1 MSERTVK
8 IKNRSASQII
18 YTIPELGIRREFAPG
33 ETKIIAFDELEKLNW
48 QAGGRELMMG
58 FLQVTEN
65 KAIEDLN
72 IPTEAEYHM
81 NEEQIIDLLLKGDL
95 DVYLDCLE
103 FAPVG
108 VIDLIKLYAVEL
120 PLTDTRKIEA
130 LKERTGF
137 DAAVA
142 YKNKMADLA
151 PDDAAPAA
159 QEEEKKPAAQTNG
172 RRRTNVS
179 YEKKEETVA
188 EEPAAKLPKYN
199 VVSKQ

>member
-1 MSERTVK
+1 MSERTVR

-18 YTIPELGIRREFAPG
+18 YTIPELGIRREFSPG

-48 QAGGRELMMG
+48 QAGGRELMMS

-72 IPTEAEYHM
+72 IPTEVEYHM
-81 NEEQIIDLLLKGDL
+81 SEEQIIDLLLNGDL
-95 DVYLDCLE
+95 DAYLDCLE

-130 LKERTGF
+130 LKEKTGF
-137 DAAVA
+137 DAAIA

-151 PDDAAPAA
+151 PEDAAPAA

-199 VVSKQ
+199 VVSK

>member
-18 YTIPELGIRREFAPG
+18 YTIPELGIRREFSPG

-48 QAGGRELMMG
+48 QAGGRELMMS

-72 IPTEAEYHM
+72 IPTEVEYHM
-81 NEEQIIDLLLKGDL
+81 SEEQIIDLLLNGDL
-95 DVYLDCLE
+95 DAYLDCLE

-130 LKERTGF
+130 LKEKTGF

-151 PDDAAPAA
+151 PEETAPVA

-199 VVSKQ
+199 VVSK

>member
-18 YTIPELGIRREFAPG
+18 YTIPELGIRREFSPG

-48 QAGGRELMMG
+48 QAGGRELMMS

-72 IPTEAEYHM
+72 IPTEVEYHM
-81 NEEQIIDLLLKGDL
+81 SEEQIIDLLLNGDL
-95 DVYLDCLE
+95 DAYLDCLE

-130 LKERTGF
+130 LKEKTGF
-137 DAAVA
+137 DAAIA

-151 PDDAAPAA
+151 PEETASAA

-199 VVSKQ
+199 VVSK

>member
-18 YTIPELGIRREFAPG
+18 YTIPELGIRREFSPG

-48 QAGGRELMMG
+48 QAGGRELMMS

-72 IPTEAEYHM
+72 IPTEVEYHM
-81 NEEQIIDLLLKGDL
+81 SEEQIIDLLLNGDL
-95 DVYLDCLE
+95 DAYLDCLE

-130 LKERTGF
+130 LKEKTGF

-151 PDDAAPAA
+151 PEDAASAA

-199 VVSKQ
+199 VVSK

>member
-1 MSERTVK
+1 MSERTVR

-18 YTIPELGIRREFAPG
+18 YTIPELGIRREFSPG

-48 QAGGRELMMG
+48 QAGGRELMMS

-72 IPTEAEYHM
+72 IPTEVEYHM
-81 NEEQIIDLLLKGDL
+81 SEEQIIDLLLNGDL
-95 DVYLDCLE
+95 DAYLDCLE

-130 LKERTGF
+130 LKEKTGF
-137 DAAVA
+137 DAAIA

-151 PDDAAPAA
+151 PEETAPAA

-199 VVSKQ
+199 VVSK

>member
-1 MSERTVK
+1 MSERTVR

-18 YTIPELGIRREFAPG
+18 YTIPELGIRREFSPG

-48 QAGGRELMMG
+48 QAGGRELMMS

-81 NEEQIIDLLLKGDL
+81 SEEQIIDLLLNGDL
-95 DVYLDCLE
+95 DTYLDCLE

-151 PDDAAPAA
+151 PEDAASAA
-159 QEEEKKPAAQTNG
+159 QEEEKKPVAQTNG

-199 VVSKQ
+199 VVSK

>member
-151 PDDAAPAA
+151 PDDTAPAA
-159 QEEEKKPAAQTNG
+159 QEEEKKPVAQTNG

-199 VVSKQ
+199 VVSK

>member
-1 MSERTVK
+1 MSERTVR

-18 YTIPELGIRREFAPG
+18 YTIPELGIRREFSPG

-48 QAGGRELMMG
+48 QAGGRELMMS

-72 IPTEAEYHM
+72 IPTEVEYHM
-81 NEEQIIDLLLKGDL
+81 SEEQIIDLLLNGDL
-95 DVYLDCLE
+95 DAYLDCLE

-151 PDDAAPAA
+151 PEDTAPAA

-199 VVSKQ
+199 VVSK

>member
-18 YTIPELGIRREFAPG
+18 YTIPELGIRREFSPG

-48 QAGGRELMMG
+48 QAGGRELMMS

-72 IPTEAEYHM
+72 IPTEVEYHM
-81 NEEQIIDLLLKGDL
+81 SEEQIIDLLLNGDL
-95 DVYLDCLE
+95 DAYLDCLE

-108 VIDLIKLYAVEL
+108 IIDLIKLYAVEL

-130 LKERTGF
+130 LKEKTGF

-151 PDDAAPAA
+151 PEDAASAA

-199 VVSKQ
+199 VVSK

>member
-1 MSERTVK
+1 MSERTVR

-18 YTIPELGIRREFAPG
+18 YTIPELGIRREFSPG

-48 QAGGRELMMG
+48 QAGGRELMMS

-72 IPTEAEYHM
+72 IPTEVEYHM
-81 NEEQIIDLLLKGDL
+81 SEEQIIDLLLNGDL
-95 DVYLDCLE
+95 DAYLDCLE

-130 LKERTGF
+130 LKEKTGF

-151 PDDAAPAA
+151 PEEAAPAA

-199 VVSKQ
+199 VVSK

>member
-95 DVYLDCLE
+95 DAYLDCLE

-179 YEKKEETVA
+179 YEKKEEIVA

>member
-18 YTIPELGIRREFAPG
+18 YTIPELGIRREFSPG

-48 QAGGRELMMG
+48 QAGGRELMMS

-72 IPTEAEYHM
+72 IPTEVEYHM
-81 NEEQIIDLLLKGDL
+81 SEEQIIDLLLNGDL
-95 DVYLDCLE
+95 DAYLDCLE

-151 PDDAAPAA
+151 PEDAASAA

-199 VVSKQ
+199 VVSK

>member
-18 YTIPELGIRREFAPG
+18 YTIPELGIRREFSPG

-48 QAGGRELMMG
+48 QAGGRELMMS

-72 IPTEAEYHM
+72 IPTEVEYHM
-81 NEEQIIDLLLKGDL
+81 SEEQIIDLLLNGDL
-95 DVYLDCLE
+95 DAYLDCLE

-130 LKERTGF
+130 LKEKTGF

-151 PDDAAPAA
+151 PEDAAPAA

-199 VVSKQ
+199 VVSK

>member
-1 MSERTVK
+1 MSERTVR

-18 YTIPELGIRREFAPG
+18 YTIPELGIRREFSPG

-48 QAGGRELMMG
+48 QAGGRELMMS

-72 IPTEAEYHM
+72 IPTEVEYHM
-81 NEEQIIDLLLKGDL
+81 SEEQIIDLLLNGDL
-95 DVYLDCLE
+95 DAYLDCLE

-130 LKERTGF
+130 LKEKTGF

-199 VVSKQ
+199 VVSK

>member
-1 MSERTVK
+1 MSERTVR

-18 YTIPELGIRREFAPG
+18 YTIPELGIRREFSPG

-48 QAGGRELMMG
+48 QAGGRELMMS

-72 IPTEAEYHM
+72 IPTEVEYHM
-81 NEEQIIDLLLKGDL
+81 SEEQIIDLLLNGDL
-95 DVYLDCLE
+95 DAYLDCLE

-130 LKERTGF
+130 LKEKTGF

-151 PDDAAPAA
+151 PEDAAPAA
-159 QEEEKKPAAQTNG
+159 QEEEKKPTAQTNG

-199 VVSKQ
+199 VVSK

>member
-18 YTIPELGIRREFAPG
+18 YTIPELGIRREFSPG

-48 QAGGRELMMG
+48 QAGGRELMMS
-58 FLQVTEN
+58 FLQITEN
-65 KAIEDLN
+65 KAIEDLS
-72 IPTEAEYHM
+72 IPTEVEYHM
-81 NEEQIIDLLLKGDL
+81 SEEQIIDLLLNGDL
-95 DVYLDCLE
+95 DAYLDCLE

-130 LKERTGF
+130 LKEKTGF
-137 DAAVA
+137 DAAIA

-151 PDDAAPAA
+151 PEETAPAA

-199 VVSKQ
+199 VVSK

>member
-18 YTIPELGIRREFAPG
+18 YTIPELGIRREFSPG
-33 ETKIIAFDELEKLNW
+33 ETKTIAFDELEKLNW
-48 QAGGRELMMG
+48 QAGGRELMMS

-72 IPTEAEYHM
+72 IPTEVEYHM
-81 NEEQIIDLLLKGDL
+81 SEEQIIDLLLNGDL

-108 VIDLIKLYAVEL
+108 IIDLIKLYAVEL

-130 LKERTGF
+130 LKEKTGF

-151 PDDAAPAA
+151 PEDAASAA
-159 QEEEKKPAAQTNG
+159 QEEEKKSVAQTNG

-199 VVSKQ
+199 VVSK

>member
-18 YTIPELGIRREFAPG
+18 YTIPELGIRREFSPG

-48 QAGGRELMMG
+48 QAGGRELMMS

-72 IPTEAEYHM
+72 IPTEVEYHM
-81 NEEQIIDLLLKGDL
+81 SEEQIIDLLLNGDL
-95 DVYLDCLE
+95 DAYLDCLE

-151 PDDAAPAA
+151 PEDAAPAA
-159 QEEEKKPAAQTNG
+159 QEEEKKPVAQTNG

-199 VVSKQ
+199 VVSK

>member
-18 YTIPELGIRREFAPG
+18 YTIPELGIRREFSPG

-48 QAGGRELMMG
+48 QAGGRELMMS

-72 IPTEAEYHM
+72 IPTEVEYHM
-81 NEEQIIDLLLKGDL
+81 SEEQIIDLLLKGDL
-95 DVYLDCLE
+95 DAYLDCLE

-130 LKERTGF
+130 LKEKTGF

-151 PDDAAPAA
+151 PEDAASAA

-199 VVSKQ
+199 VVSK

>member
-18 YTIPELGIRREFAPG
+18 YTIPELGIRREFSPG

-48 QAGGRELMMG
+48 QAGGRELMMS

-72 IPTEAEYHM
+72 IPTEVEYHM
-81 NEEQIIDLLLKGDL
+81 SEEQIIDLLLNGDL
-95 DVYLDCLE
+95 DAYLDCLE

-130 LKERTGF
+130 LKEKTGF
-137 DAAVA
+137 DAAIA

-151 PDDAAPAA
+151 PEETAPAA

-199 VVSKQ
+199 VVSK

>member
-1 MSERTVK
+1 MSERTVR

-18 YTIPELGIRREFAPG
+18 YTIPELGIRREFSPG

-48 QAGGRELMMG
+48 QAGGRELMMS

-72 IPTEAEYHM
+72 IPTEVEYHM
-81 NEEQIIDLLLKGDL
+81 SEEQIIDLLLNGDL
-95 DVYLDCLE
+95 DAYLDCLE

-130 LKERTGF
+130 LKEKTGF

-151 PDDAAPAA
+151 PEDAAPAA

-199 VVSKQ
+199 VVSK

>member
-1 MSERTVK
+1 MSERTVR

-18 YTIPELGIRREFAPG
+18 YTIPELGIRREFSPG

-48 QAGGRELMMG
+48 QAGGRELMMS

-72 IPTEAEYHM
+72 IPTEVEYHM
-81 NEEQIIDLLLKGDL
+81 SEEQIIDLLLNGDL
-95 DVYLDCLE
+95 DAYLDCLE

-151 PDDAAPAA
+151 PEDAASAA
-159 QEEEKKPAAQTNG
+159 QDEEKKPAAQTNG

-199 VVSKQ
+199 VVSK

>member
-1 MSERTVK
+1 MSERTVR

-18 YTIPELGIRREFAPG
+18 YTIPELGIRREFSPG

-48 QAGGRELMMG
+48 QAGGRELMMS

-72 IPTEAEYHM
+72 IPTEVEYHM
-81 NEEQIIDLLLKGDL
+81 SEEQIIDLLLNGDL
-95 DVYLDCLE
+95 DAYLDCLE

-130 LKERTGF
+130 LKEKTGF

-151 PDDAAPAA
+151 PEDAASAA

-199 VVSKQ
+199 VVSK

>member
-18 YTIPELGIRREFAPG
+18 YTIPELGIRREFSPG

-48 QAGGRELMMG
+48 QAGGRELMMS

-72 IPTEAEYHM
+72 IPTEVEYHM
-81 NEEQIIDLLLKGDL
+81 SEEQIIDLLLNGDL
-95 DVYLDCLE
+95 DAYLDCLE

-151 PDDAAPAA
+151 PEETAPAA

-179 YEKKEETVA
+179 YEKKEETVV
-188 EEPAAKLPKYN
+188 EEPAVKLPKYN
-199 VVSKQ
+199 VVSK

>member
-1 MSERTVK
+1 MMS
-8 IKNRSASQII
+8 
-18 YTIPELGIRREFAPG
+18 
-33 ETKIIAFDELEKLNW
+33 
-48 QAGGRELMMG
+48 

-72 IPTEAEYHM
+72 IPTEVEYHM
-81 NEEQIIDLLLKGDL
+81 SEEQIIDLLLNGDL
-95 DVYLDCLE
+95 DAYLDCLE

-130 LKERTGF
+130 LKEKTGF

-151 PDDAAPAA
+151 PEDAAPAA
-159 QEEEKKPAAQTNG
+159 QEEEKKPTAQTNG

-199 VVSKQ
+199 VVSK

>member
-1 MSERTVK
+1 MSERTVR

-18 YTIPELGIRREFAPG
+18 YTIPELGIRREFSPG

-48 QAGGRELMMG
+48 QAGGRELMMS

-72 IPTEAEYHM
+72 IPTEVEYHM
-81 NEEQIIDLLLKGDL
+81 SEEQIIDLLLNGDL
-95 DVYLDCLE
+95 DAYLDCLE

-130 LKERTGF
+130 LKEKTGF
-137 DAAVA
+137 DAAIA

-199 VVSKQ
+199 VVSK

>member
-18 YTIPELGIRREFAPG
+18 YTIPELGIRREFSPG

-48 QAGGRELMMG
+48 QAGGRELMMS

-72 IPTEAEYHM
+72 IPTEVEYHM
-81 NEEQIIDLLLKGDL
+81 SEEQIIDLLLKGDL
-95 DVYLDCLE
+95 DAYLDCLE

-130 LKERTGF
+130 LKEKTGF

-151 PDDAAPAA
+151 PEDAAPAA

>member
-18 YTIPELGIRREFAPG
+18 YTIPELGIRREFSPG

-48 QAGGRELMMG
+48 QAGGRELMMS

-72 IPTEAEYHM
+72 IPTEVEYHM
-81 NEEQIIDLLLKGDL
+81 SEEQIIDLLLNGDL
-95 DVYLDCLE
+95 DAYLDCLE

-130 LKERTGF
+130 LKEKTGF
-137 DAAVA
+137 DAAIA

-151 PDDAAPAA
+151 PEDAAPAA
-159 QEEEKKPAAQTNG
+159 QEEEKKPAAQANG

-188 EEPAAKLPKYN
+188 EAPAAKLPKYN
-199 VVSKQ
+199 VVSK

>member
-1 MSERTVK
+1 MSERTVR

-18 YTIPELGIRREFAPG
+18 YTIPELGIRREFSPG

-48 QAGGRELMMG
+48 QAGGRELMMS

-72 IPTEAEYHM
+72 IPTEVEYHM
-81 NEEQIIDLLLKGDL
+81 SEEQIIDLLLNGDL
-95 DVYLDCLE
+95 DTYLDCLE

-130 LKERTGF
+130 LKEKTGF
-137 DAAVA
+137 DAAIA

-151 PDDAAPAA
+151 PEDAASAA
-159 QEEEKKPAAQTNG
+159 QEEEKKPVAQTNG

-188 EEPAAKLPKYN
+188 EEPVAKLPKYN
-199 VVSKQ
+199 VVSK

>member
-18 YTIPELGIRREFAPG
+18 YTIPELGVRREFSPG
-33 ETKIIAFDELEKLNW
+33 ETKIITFDELEKLNW
-48 QAGGRELMMG
+48 QAGGRELMMS

-81 NEEQIIDLLLKGDL
+81 SEEQIIDLLLNGDL
-95 DVYLDCLE
+95 DAYLDCLE

-151 PDDAAPAA
+151 PEDAASAA
-159 QEEEKKPAAQTNG
+159 QEEEKKPVAQTNG

>member
-18 YTIPELGIRREFAPG
+18 YTIPELGIRREFSPG

-48 QAGGRELMMG
+48 QAGGRELMMS

-72 IPTEAEYHM
+72 IPTEVEYHM
-81 NEEQIIDLLLKGDL
+81 SEEQIIDLLLNGDL
-95 DVYLDCLE
+95 DAYLDCLE

-130 LKERTGF
+130 LKEKTGF

-151 PDDAAPAA
+151 PEETAPAA

-199 VVSKQ
+199 VVSK

>member
-1 MSERTVK
+1 MSERTVR

-18 YTIPELGIRREFAPG
+18 YTIPELGIRREFSPG

-48 QAGGRELMMG
+48 QAGGRELMMS

-72 IPTEAEYHM
+72 IPTEVEYHM
-81 NEEQIIDLLLKGDL
+81 SEEQIIDLLLNGDL
-95 DVYLDCLE
+95 DAYLDCLE

-130 LKERTGF
+130 LKEKTGF
-137 DAAVA
+137 DAAIA

-151 PDDAAPAA
+151 PEDAAPAA

>member
-18 YTIPELGIRREFAPG
+18 YTIPELGIRREFSPG

-48 QAGGRELMMG
+48 QAGGRELMMS
-58 FLQVTEN
+58 FLQGTDN

-72 IPTEAEYHM
+72 IPTEVEYHM
-81 NEEQIIDLLLKGDL
+81 SEEQIIDLLLNGDL
-95 DVYLDCLE
+95 DAYLDCLE

-151 PDDAAPAA
+151 PEDAASAA
-159 QEEEKKPAAQTNG
+159 QEEEKKPVAQTNG

-179 YEKKEETVA
+179 YEKKEETAV

-199 VVSKQ
+199 VVSK

>member
-18 YTIPELGIRREFAPG
+18 YTIPELGIRREFSPG

-48 QAGGRELMMG
+48 QAGGRELMMS

-72 IPTEAEYHM
+72 IPTEVEYHM
-81 NEEQIIDLLLKGDL
+81 SEEQIIDLLLNGDL
-95 DVYLDCLE
+95 DAYLDCLE

-130 LKERTGF
+130 LKEKTGF

-151 PDDAAPAA
+151 PEDAAPAA

-179 YEKKEETVA
+179 YEKKEETAV

-199 VVSKQ
+199 VVSK

>member
-8 IKNRSASQII
+8 IKNRSASQFI
-18 YTIPELGIRREFAPG
+18 YTIPELGIRREFSPG

-48 QAGGRELMMG
+48 QAGGRELMMS

-72 IPTEAEYHM
+72 IPTEVEYHM
-81 NEEQIIDLLLKGDL
+81 SEEQIIDLLLNGDL
-95 DVYLDCLE
+95 DAYLDCLE

-151 PDDAAPAA
+151 PEDAASAA
-159 QEEEKKPAAQTNG
+159 QEEEKKPVAQTNG

-199 VVSKQ
+199 VVSK